1 MVEMDKKERKVAM
14 KQIRINELKLK
25 FLELFEI
32 EDEMESFKESLK
44 VSEAELEKDNKNSE
58 IKESVDFLKGNIK
71 KLENEAFKENLRI
84 SRHAEKA
91 GFTSNEIKK
100 IKDEAKKE
108 YSIDSKSKL
117 LNFYNV
123 SSNDEL
129 KDLILK
135 EDEKVDELVEFIDFF
150 YNCESNE
157 GKVKL

>member
-1 MVEMDKKERKVAM
+1 MDKKERKVAM

-25 FLELFEI
+25 FLELFDL

-58 IKESVDFLKGNIK
+58 IKESIDFFKGNIK
-71 KLENEAFKENLRI
+71 KIENEALKENLRI

-91 GFTSNEIKK
+91 GFTSKEIKK
-100 IKDEAKKE
+100 IKDEARKE
-108 YSIDSKSKL
+108 YSISRKDKL
-117 LNFYNV
+117 FNFYNV

-129 KDLILK
+129 KDLISK

-150 YNCESNE
+150 YNCESDE
-157 GKVKL
+157 GKVKQ

>member
-1 MVEMDKKERKVAM
+1 MDKKERKVAM

-25 FLELFEI
+25 FLELFDL

-58 IKESVDFLKGNIK
+58 IKESIDFFKGNIK
-71 KLENEAFKENLRI
+71 KIENEALKENLRI

-91 GFTSNEIKK
+91 GFTSKEIKK
-100 IKDEAKKE
+100 IKDEVRKE
-108 YSIDSKSKL
+108 YSISRKDKL
-117 LNFYNV
+117 FNFYNV

-129 KDLILK
+129 KDLISK

-150 YNCESNE
+150 YNCESDE
-157 GKVKL
+157 GKVKQ

>member
-25 FLELFEI
+25 FLELFDL

-58 IKESVDFLKGNIK
+58 IKESIDFFKGNIK
-71 KLENEAFKENLRI
+71 KIENEALKENLRI

-91 GFTSNEIKK
+91 GFTSKEIKK
-100 IKDEAKKE
+100 IKDEARKE
-108 YSIDSKSKL
+108 YSISRKDKL
-117 LNFYNV
+117 FNFYNV

-129 KDLILK
+129 KDLISK

-150 YNCESNE
+150 YNCESDE
-157 GKVKL
+157 GKVKQ

>member
-1 MVEMDKKERKVAM
+1 M

-25 FLELFEI
+25 FLELFDL

-58 IKESVDFLKGNIK
+58 IKESIDFFKGNIK
-71 KLENEAFKENLRI
+71 KIENEALKENLRI

-91 GFTSNEIKK
+91 GFTSKEIKK
-100 IKDEAKKE
+100 IKDEARKE
-108 YSIDSKSKL
+108 YSISRKDKL
-117 LNFYNV
+117 FNFYNV

-129 KDLILK
+129 KDLISK

-150 YNCESNE
+150 YNCESDE
-157 GKVKL
+157 GKVKQ

>member
-1 MVEMDKKERKVAM
+1 MDKKERKVAM

-71 KLENEAFKENLRI
+71 KLENEVFKENLRI
-84 SRHAEKA
+84 SRYAEKA

-100 IKDEAKKE
+100 IKDEARKE
-108 YSIDSKSKL
+108 YSISRK
-117 LNFYNV
+117 
-123 SSNDEL
+123 EL
-129 KDLILK
+129 
-135 EDEKVDELVEFIDFF
+135 
-150 YNCESNE
+150 
-157 GKVKL
+157 

>member
-1 MVEMDKKERKVAM
+1 MDKKNAGAM

-25 FLELFEI
+25 FLELFDL
-32 EDEMESFKESLK
+32 EDEMEGFKESLK
-44 VSEAELEKDNKNSE
+44 VSKMELEKDNKNSE
-58 IKESVDFLKGNIK
+58 IKESIDFLEGNIK

-84 SRHAEKA
+84 SRYAEKA

-100 IKDEAKKE
+100 IKGEAKKE
-108 YSIDSKSKL
+108 YSINSKSKL
-117 LNFYNV
+117 FNFYNV

-129 KDLILK
+129 KDLISK

-157 GKVKL
+157 RKVKP

>member
-1 MVEMDKKERKVAM
+1 M

-25 FLELFEI
+25 FLELFDL

-58 IKESVDFLKGNIK
+58 IKESIDFFKGNIK
-71 KLENEAFKENLRI
+71 KIENEALKENLRI

-91 GFTSNEIKK
+91 GFTSKEIKK
-100 IKDEAKKE
+100 IKDEARKE
-108 YSIDSKSKL
+108 YSISRKDKL

-129 KDLILK
+129 KDLISK

-150 YNCESNE
+150 YNCESDE
-157 GKVKL
+157 GKVKQ

>member
-1 MVEMDKKERKVAM
+1 MDKKNAGAM

-25 FLELFEI
+25 FLELFDL
-32 EDEMESFKESLK
+32 EDEMEGFKESLK
-44 VSEAELEKDNKNSE
+44 VSEMELEKDNKNSE
-58 IKESVDFLKGNIK
+58 IKESIDFLKGNIK

-91 GFTSNEIKK
+91 GFASNEIKK

-117 LNFYNV
+117 FNFYNV

-129 KDLILK
+129 KDLISK

-157 GKVKL
+157 GKVKP

>member
-1 MVEMDKKERKVAM
+1 MDKKERKVAM

-25 FLELFEI
+25 FLELFDL

-58 IKESVDFLKGNIK
+58 IKESIDFFKGNK
-71 KLENEAFKENLRI
+71 KKIENEALKENLRI

-91 GFTSNEIKK
+91 GFTSKEIKK
-100 IKDEAKKE
+100 IKDEARKE
-108 YSIDSKSKL
+108 YSISRKDKL
-117 LNFYNV
+117 FNFYNV

-129 KDLILK
+129 KDLISK

-150 YNCESNE
+150 YNCESDE
-157 GKVKL
+157 GKVKQ

>member
-1 MVEMDKKERKVAM
+1 MDKKERKVAM

-25 FLELFEI
+25 FLELFDL

-58 IKESVDFLKGNIK
+58 IKESIDFFKGNIK
-71 KLENEAFKENLRI
+71 KIENESLKENLRI

-91 GFTSNEIKK
+91 GFTSKEIKK
-100 IKDEAKKE
+100 IKDEARKE
-108 YSIDSKSKL
+108 YSISRKDKL
-117 LNFYNV
+117 FNFYNV

-129 KDLILK
+129 KDLISK

-150 YNCESNE
+150 YNCESDE
-157 GKVKL
+157 GKVKQ

>member
-1 MVEMDKKERKVAM
+1 MNKKNAGAM

-44 VSEAELEKDNKNSE
+44 VSEMELVKDNKNSE
-58 IKESVDFLKGNIK
+58 IKESIDFLKGNIK
-71 KLENEAFKENLRI
+71 KLENEALKENLRI
-84 SRHAEKA
+84 SRYAEKA

-108 YSIDSKSKL
+108 YSINSKSKL

-129 KDLILK
+129 KDLISK
-135 EDEKVDELVEFIDFF
+135 EDEKVNELVEFIDFF

-157 GKVKL
+157 GKVKP

>member
-1 MVEMDKKERKVAM
+1 MDKKEGKVAM

-25 FLELFEI
+25 FLELFDL
-32 EDEMESFKESLK
+32 EDEMEGFKESLK
-44 VSEAELEKDNKNSE
+44 VSEMELEKDNKNSE
-58 IKESVDFLKGNIK
+58 IKESIDFLKGNIK

-100 IKDEAKKE
+100 IKDEARKE

-129 KDLILK
+129 KDLISK

-157 GKVKL
+157 GKVKP

>member
-44 VSEAELEKDNKNSE
+44 VSEMELEKDNKNSE
-58 IKESVDFLKGNIK
+58 IKESIDFLKGNIK

-108 YSIDSKSKL
+108 YSINRKSKL

-129 KDLILK
+129 KDLISK

-157 GKVKL
+157 GKVKP

>member
-25 FLELFEI
+25 FLELFDL

-58 IKESVDFLKGNIK
+58 IKESIDFFKGNIK
-71 KLENEAFKENLRI
+71 KIENEALKENLRI

-91 GFTSNEIKK
+91 GFTSKEIKK
-100 IKDEAKKE
+100 IKDEARKE
-108 YSIDSKSKL
+108 YSISRKDKL
-117 LNFYNV
+117 FNFYSV

-129 KDLILK
+129 KDLISK

-150 YNCESNE
+150 YNCESDE
-157 GKVKL
+157 GKVKK